1 MAGWTSGKADGIPG
15 SDDYYVAVRDDL
27 AVIGNST
34 WLSGSWEEGCCYESH
49 RAGFLN
55 STLVLTA
62 LQYIRAGTTVEVIVP
77 RQQLRPQCG
86 MPGPYVNQT
95 MSVRRAGQRVY
106 EYVKKAYPETTLNGA
121 VTDSSA
127 TVTLATGGHTALA
140 AVQNSHI
147 LIGSEVMKV
156 SSTPVGETLDV
167 TRAQDGTTAA
177 AHADGAKVYLLT
189 ETTLNGALTDS
200 ATTVPVDLNTEG
212 WGADDNTYILIGSEV
227 LKVTDGFNTN
237 SLTVV
242 RAQDGTTAAAHLD
255 AAKVYL
261 LKSTVKIVKEPYAQH
276 LRPGS
281 DINEGATFTKS
292 DTTLTVFDLPG
303 TLGAVA
309 NTYILIGSEVL
320 FVTAVSTN
328 DLTVT
333 RAQDGTTAADHA
345 DGAKIW
351 RLPESTLDGALTAS
365 ATTFN
370 VKLNTKGLDAAVN
383 SYIRIGDEVMLVTA
397 VSTNAL
403 TVTRAQDGTTAAA
416 HADGSKVYRITEST
430 LDGALTDS
438 ATSITVDLNSETNGE
453 VGLGA
458 DANSYIL
465 IGSEILFVQSHSNH
479 VLTVLRAQHGTSAAA
494 HLDGAKVFL
503 LKSTLDHTMEIDS
516 TYVSGVE
523 VVAPRPID
531 EANAIGDGCKSLG
544 FCTGKGECDHCTS
557 TCRCPHAHRAVDNS
571 YTSYSC
577 EAINCPTGMAPTGV
591 EIGAPSSRR
600 IWRGADIRFLHRLG
614 PMCPGIPAAP
624 AITRGPTTGGY
635 HARVRASARRPA
647 SAVVSR
653 ISSARRASGGS
664 VPAGAPRRAT
674 ARATARARR

>member
-1 MAGWTSGKADGIPG
+1 MNTGAIHLYVGDRVRVQMAGWTSGKADGIPG

-34 WLSGSWEEGCCYESH
+34 WLSGSWEEGCCYEAH

-106 EYVKKAYPETTLNGA
+106 EYVKKAYPETTLDVA
-121 VTDSSA
+121 LTDSA
-127 TVTLATGGHTALA
+127 TSVTLATGG
-140 AVQNSHI
+140 
-147 LIGSEVMKV
+147 
-156 SSTPVGETLDV
+156 
-167 TRAQDGTTAA
+167 AA
-177 AHADGAKVYLLT
+177 ALGP
-189 ETTLNGALTDS
+189 
-200 ATTVPVDLNTEG
+200 PVANS
-212 WGADDNTYILIGSEV
+212 YILIGSEV
-227 LKVTDGFNTN
+227 L
-237 SLTVV
+237 
-242 RAQDGTTAAAHLD
+242 
-255 AAKVYL
+255 
-261 LKSTVKIVKEPYAQH
+261 
-276 LRPGS
+276 
-281 DINEGATFTKS
+281 
-292 DTTLTVFDLPG
+292 
-303 TLGAVA
+303 
-309 NTYILIGSEVL
+309 
-320 FVTAVSTN
+320 
-328 DLTVT
+328 
-333 RAQDGTTAADHA
+333 
-345 DGAKIW
+345 
-351 RLPESTLDGALTAS
+351 
-365 ATTFN
+365 
-370 VKLNTKGLDAAVN
+370 
-383 SYIRIGDEVMLVTA
+383 LVTA

-403 TVTRAQDGTTAAA
+403 TVTRAQ
-416 HADGSKVYRITEST
+416 
-430 LDGALTDS
+430 
-438 ATSITVDLNSETNGE
+438 
-453 VGLGA
+453 
-458 DANSYIL
+458 
-465 IGSEILFVQSHSNH
+465 
-479 VLTVLRAQHGTSAAA
+479 HGTNAAA

-503 LKSTLDHTMEIDS
+503 LKDTLDHTMEIDS
-516 TYVSGVE
+516 SYVSGVE
-523 VVAPRPID
+523 VVAPRSID

-614 PMCPGIPAAP
+614 RMCRGIPEAP

-635 HARVRASARRPA
+635 LVQARASARPPA
-647 SAVVSR
+647 NAVVSQ

-664 VPAGAPRRAT
+664 VLVEARKRAT